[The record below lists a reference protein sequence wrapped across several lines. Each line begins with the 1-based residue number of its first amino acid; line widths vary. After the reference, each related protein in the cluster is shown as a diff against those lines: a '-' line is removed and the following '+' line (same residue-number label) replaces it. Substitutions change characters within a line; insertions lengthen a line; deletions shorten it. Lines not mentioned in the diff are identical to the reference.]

1 MRALLLRWARFNG
14 VGAAGV
20 MVQLGLLT
28 LLIRV
33 AGLHYLAA
41 AAIAVEAA
49 VLHNFAWHQR
59 WTWADR
65 PAASV
70 AEMARRLL
78 RFHLLNGSVSLVGN
92 LAIVAVLTGTF
103 GISPIVASVAAIV
116 ACSTVN
122 FAASNALVF
131 RTASLAAL
139 TSALLV
145 THETPVRATDFAAAE
160 LKPATVAAWQQYER
174 AVDER
179 YDRSTQPP
187 APFFVH
193 DARPEA
199 GARTG
204 EWQQGIKSGK
214 VAMMRVP
221 DPAAAVP
228 EGRIHHW
235 VGAIFI
241 PGAEV
246 DRVVKYLQ
254 DRAGQESKAFE
265 DVTASKLLARDGNR
279 LRVFMRLRRD
289 NIITV
294 NYNTEHAVE
303 YRLLGPQRASSRSV
317 ATRIAEIEDA
327 GTPRE
332 REKPIGNDHGFLWRL
347 NAYWRYEKV
356 DGGVIIECE
365 SVSLSRDVPALLRV
379 FVNRTVE
386 GIARESLERTLV
398 RLRAELT
405 RTLSSR

>member
-1 MRALLLRWARFNG
+1 MRVLLLRWARFNG

-20 MVQLGLLT
+20 LVQLGLLT
-28 LLIRV
+28 FLIQG

-49 VLHNFAWHQR
+49 VLHNFVWHQH

-65 PAASV
+65 PAAG
-70 AEMARRLL
+70 ATEMSRRLL
-78 RFHLLNGSVSLVGN
+78 RFHLLNGSVSLAGN
-92 LAIVAVLTGTF
+92 LAIMAILTGTL
-103 GISPIVASVAAIV
+103 GVSPIAANVAAIV

-122 FAASNALVF
+122 FAASNAVVF
-131 RTASLAAL
+131 RTASLVAL

-145 THETPVRATDFAAAE
+145 THATPVRATDFAAAE

-199 GARTG
+199 GAKTG
-204 EWQQGIKSGK
+204 EWRQVVKSGS
-214 VAMMRVP
+214 VAMMRVA
-221 DPAAAVP
+221 DPAPAVP

-235 VGAIFI
+235 VGAVFI
-241 PGAEV
+241 PSADV

-265 DVTASKLLARDGNR
+265 DVTASKLLSRDGNR
-279 LRVFMRLRRD
+279 LRVFMRLRRE

-303 YRLLGPQRASSRSV
+303 YRLLGAPRASSRSV
-317 ATRIAEIEDA
+317 ATRIAEIEEA

-398 RLRAELT
+398 SLRTELT
-405 RTLSSR
+405 RALSSR